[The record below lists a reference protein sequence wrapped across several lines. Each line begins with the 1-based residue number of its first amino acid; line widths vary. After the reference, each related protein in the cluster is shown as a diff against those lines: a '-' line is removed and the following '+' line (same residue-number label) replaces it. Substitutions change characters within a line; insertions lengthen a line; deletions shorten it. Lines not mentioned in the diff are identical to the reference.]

1 LKITTEPL
9 GNRQLLLTI
18 QVDEERTQQA
28 MRQVARRIAK
38 EVRIPGFRK
47 GKAPYDRIVQ
57 RYGEDTLRKEAA
69 DMLVQDVY
77 REALEEEGIESYAA
91 GVLDEVILNPL
102 TFEFIVPLHPTVDL
116 GDYRSFRLTYPRVE
130 PRREEIRLALERMRQ
145 ENAVLEP
152 VERPAALHDVA
163 VIDLVGRTDK
173 GEVFFK
179 DDNVHVLLD
188 ARNSYLAPGF
198 AEAIVGMEVGEER
211 TLVLTLPDDFPRED
225 LRGEEAEF
233 TVTLVELYERI
244 LPDLDDDLARTV
256 GNFDSL
262 AELRQHV
269 EQQLRQAARERADRE
284 YTEQVLEAII
294 RRARIEYPPVM
305 LEQELDE
312 VVKEIEQAVK
322 REERLS
328 LDDYLRIRGRTMEE
342 LREELKPQAEARL
355 KRALVLSEVIRL
367 EGLEVSEEEIGAHIE
382 KIGALWRG
390 QADEVRSSLN
400 SDKGRQAVRSH
411 LLAQKA
417 VQRLVAIAKGDM
429 EEAGS
434 SKQEA
439 EK

>member
-1 LKITTEPL
+1 
-9 GNRQLLLTI
+9 
-18 QVDEERTQQA
+18 
-28 MRQVARRIAK
+28 
-38 EVRIPGFRK
+38 
-47 GKAPYDRIVQ
+47 
-57 RYGEDTLRKEAA
+57 
-69 DMLVQDVY
+69 
-77 REALEEEGIESYAA
+77 
-91 GVLDEVILNPL
+91 
-102 TFEFIVPLHPTVDL
+102 
-116 GDYRSFRLTYPRVE
+116 
-130 PRREEIRLALERMRQ
+130 MRQ